1 MTAVTRPRPQV
12 GTDEFSVRPLPII
25 SIDTHIGPR
34 LVEDLRPYCP
44 KEHLELFDSYAAA
57 TLEARKE
64 EPPGGFF
71 ARGRTAFIA
80 QHELNMQTDGHHD
93 MGARLAD
100 MDRDGVAAEVIFH
113 GSMNGEPLPF
123 ADGLFF
129 AGSFLGDGYPD
140 EARRKLIAVGVHMY
154 NAWLADAIS
163 NEHARH
169 VGCAQVPSWD
179 VEATLRE
186 IRWAR
191 SVGLRSV
198 NWPTPR
204 PGILEF
210 DDPAWE
216 PVWRACEE
224 LDMPLT
230 THCGA
235 IVPGLFSRDIATVPH
250 AQSLVQMESG
260 GWPSRRGLHRLLF
273 SGVFERYPRL
283 RMVLTEQAGDWWSYA
298 MREMDSSYV
307 DSYTALKD
315 YLPLKPSEYCARNVF
330 VGASFISAEEAAQ
343 AVNEGYSGNVMWGSD
358 YPHPE
363 GTWAKDDPDRTRK
376 HLRWA
381 FAGLASDQT
390 EAILS
395 RNAARVYGFDLDELS
410 NVAERIGA
418 PSPDE
423 ISESLTQLPTG
434 YSKAFRTVGPWA

>member
-1 MTAVTRPRPQV
+1 MTAVDSRLSGAAT
-12 GTDEFSVRPLPII
+12 TNANSRPLPII
-25 SIDTHIGPR
+25 SIDSHIGPR
-34 LVEDLRPYCP
+34 LVEDLRAYCP
-44 KEHLELFDSYAAA
+44 GDYLDLFDAYCAQAI
-57 TLEARKE
+57 EARKQ

-71 ARGRTAFIA
+71 ARGRAAFIA

-93 MGARLAD
+93 MAARLAD

-129 AGSFLGDGYPD
+129 AGSFLGDSYPD
-140 EARRKLIAVGVHMY
+140 AERQKLIAVGIHMY
-154 NAWLADAIS
+154 NAWLADAVS
-163 NEHARH
+163 DQPERH

-179 VEATLRE
+179 VDATVRE
-186 IRWAR
+186 IEWAH
-191 SVGLRSV
+191 SAGLGSV

-204 PGILEF
+204 AGVLEF
-210 DDPAWE
+210 DDPKWE
-216 PVWRACEE
+216 QVWRLCQE

-235 IVPGLFSRDIATVPH
+235 IVPGLFSRDVTQVPH

-260 GWPSRRGLHRLLF
+260 GWPSRRGLHRMLF
-273 SGVFERYPRL
+273 SGVFERYPNLRL
-283 RMVLTEQAGDWWSYA
+283 VLTEQAGGWWSYA

-315 YLPLKPSEYCARNVF
+315 YLPRKPSEYCRRNVF
-330 VGASFISAEEAAQ
+330 VGASFISAEEAEEAVAQ
-343 AVNEGYSGNVMWGSD
+343 GYSDNVMWGSD

-381 FAGLASDQT
+381 FARIDPERT

-395 RNAARVYGFDLDELS
+395 RNAARIYGLDLGAL
-410 NVAERIGA
+410 NGVAERIGA
-418 PSPDE
+418 PSLADIAEP
-423 ISESLTQLPTG
+423 LTELPTS

>member
-1 MTAVTRPRPQV
+1 MTAPAA
-12 GTDEFSVRPLPII
+12 SRPLPII

-44 KEHLELFDSYAAA
+44 KQYLDLFDAFAEA
-57 TLEARKE
+57 TLEARKQ

-80 QHELNMQTDGHHD
+80 QHEINMQTDGHYD
-93 MGARLAD
+93 MTARLAD

-140 EARRKLIAVGVHMY
+140 EARQKLIGVGIRMY

-163 NEHARH
+163 TEPARH

-179 VEATLRE
+179 VDATVRE
-186 IRWAR
+186 IELAHAA
-191 SVGLRSV
+191 GLRSV

-210 DDPAWE
+210 DDPKWE
-216 PVWRACEE
+216 PVWRMCAE

-235 IVPGLFSRDIATVPH
+235 IVPGLFSRDISQVPY

-260 GWPSRRGLHRLLF
+260 GWPSRRGLHRMLF
-273 SGVFERYPRL
+273 SGVFDRCPSLRL
-283 RMVLTEQAGDWWSYA
+283 VLTEQAGGWWTYA

-315 YLPLKPSEYCARNVF
+315 FLPRTPSEYCRSNVF
-330 VGASFISAEEAAQ
+330 VGASFISAEEAAE
-343 AVNEGYSGNVMWGSD
+343 AVADAYSDNVMWGSD

-363 GTWAKDDPDRTRK
+363 GTWAKDDENRTRK

-381 FAGLASDQT
+381 FNNLAPHRT
-390 EAILS
+390 RAMLS
-395 RNAARVYGFDLDELS
+395 GNAARVYGFDLEALQK
-410 NVAERIGA
+410 VADRIAA
-418 PSPDE
+418 PSLNE
-423 ISESLTQLPTG
+423 IGEPLTDLPTS

>member
-1 MTAVTRPRPQV
+1 VCPV
-12 GTDEFSVRPLPII
+12 PII
-25 SIDTHIGPR
+25 SIDSHIGPR
-34 LVEDLRPYCP
+34 LVEDLRAYCP
-44 KEHLELFDSYAAA
+44 RGYLELFDAYCKV
-57 TLEARKE
+57 TLDARKD

-71 ARGRTAFIA
+71 GRGRTAFIA
-80 QHELNMQTDGHHD
+80 QHEVNMQTDGHHD
-93 MGARLAD
+93 MNARLAD

-129 AGSFLGDGYPD
+129 AGSFLGDSYPD
-140 EARRKLIAVGVHMY
+140 AERQQLIAVGIHMY

-163 NEHARH
+163 IQPARH

-179 VEATLRE
+179 VGSTIRE
-186 IRWAR
+186 IEWAH

-210 DDPAWE
+210 DDPKWE
-216 PVWRACEE
+216 QVWRICEE
-224 LDMPLT
+224 LEMPLT

-235 IVPGLFSRDIATVPH
+235 IVPGLFSRDISQVPH
-250 AQSLVQMESG
+250 AQPLVQMESG
-260 GWPSRRGLHRLLF
+260 GWPSRRGLHRMLF
-273 SGVFERYPRL
+273 SGVFERYPNLRL
-283 RMVLTEQAGDWWSYA
+283 VLTEQAGGWWEYA

-315 YLPLKPSEYCARNVF
+315 YLPMKPSEYCHRNVF
-330 VGASFISAEEAAQ
+330 VGASFISAEEAKE
-343 AVNEGYSGNVMWGSD
+343 AVDRDYSDNVMWGSD

-381 FAGLASDQT
+381 FSSLAPDRT
-390 EAILS
+390 EAMLS
-395 RNAARVYGFDLDELS
+395 GNAARVYGFDLGELS
-410 NVAERIGA
+410 EVAVRIGA
-418 PSPDE
+418 PTLADIAEPLAD
-423 ISESLTQLPTG
+423 LPTS